1 MTAVLSALRR
11 PSKTDTAA
19 ILCISAAFIYIII
32 MAFFNGTFP
41 DEAFYISIPLRLIN
55 GDGLFT
61 DEWHL
66 SQLSAVLLYVPVS
79 LFTGLTGGTEG
90 IVLFMRV
97 LFCLM
102 QLGTGV
108 LLYTTLRDYGLSA
121 ALISSFFMSFF
132 AIGINT
138 LSYNTIGVASLFALI
153 CVIYRSLKKPSGIKM
168 LCAGSLT
175 AAFVLCQPFAVFLY
189 LAYFTAVCVFFTRS
203 RKEKAE
209 IPFPLTLKAFFLSV
223 AGILPVLIFFLYL
236 LLKNSDISTI
246 ISCIPGILNDVEHMQ
261 ISENLGIKTFSLY
274 TFFVDMTMCM
284 GTVPLILYALSLIAP
299 LIIRKKSKSVAF
311 FVTAVSFAVIAVV
324 FWIRIA
330 FMRDTTETDDVYFYF
345 LPLAL
350 PGIVFYV
357 LSEKKNKPV
366 FILFWCTGIIYALF
380 MTASSNMR
388 LHASVNGYIIAAA
401 GTLLL
406 GAQAH
411 SELKEASQ
419 ESKFTKI
426 TAVLLSAVLLGS
438 AATNFAVVTAGSLAS
453 RFSYTTT
460 KMTEGMYKGIL
471 FPSDQALKYTKVLR
485 DTEKIKEILSPEDK
499 LFVLDNIPTVYVE
512 GGFNMGA
519 FSGWF
524 ISDQLQFPEIRD
536 RFREYYSILPENI
549 PDYIYVPSS
558 QYSNKGGLPY
568 IPPKKHAEFAGY
580 LFEGE
585 YIKLYDG
592 LLIKVTGIKND

>member
-1 MTAVLSALRR
+1 MPAIASVLRR
-11 PSKTDTAA
+11 PSKTDLAA
-19 ILCISAAFIYIII
+19 ILCISAAFTYIIVTTL
-32 MAFFNGTFP
+32 FNGTYP
-41 DEAFYISIPLRLIN
+41 DEAFYISIPMRLIN

-66 SQLSAVLLYVPVS
+66 SQLSSVLLYIPVK
-79 LFTGLTGGTEG
+79 LFTSLTGGTEG

-102 QLGTGV
+102 QLGTGIF
-108 LLYTTLRDYGLSA
+108 LYTTFKDYGLTA
-121 ALISSFFMSFF
+121 ALISASFMTFF

-175 AAFVLCQPFAVFLY
+175 AAFVLCQPFAVFMY
-189 LAYFTAVCVFFTRS
+189 LAYFTAVCIFFIKS
-203 RKEKAE
+203 RKEKTE
-209 IPFPLTLKAFFLSV
+209 VPFPLTVKAFFLTV

-236 LLKNSDISTI
+236 LLKNSDIGTI

-261 ISENLGIKTFSLY
+261 ISEDLGIETFSLY
-274 TFFVDMTMCM
+274 TFFADMTMSI
-284 GTVPLILYALSLIAP
+284 GLIPLIIFALCLISS
-299 LIIRKKSKSVAF
+299 LIIRKKNKTIAF
-311 FVTAVSFAVIAVV
+311 FVTAVSFAVIAIV
-324 FWIRIA
+324 FWIRLA
-330 FMRDTTETDDVYFYF
+330 FMRGSTETDDVYFYF

-350 PGIVFYV
+350 PGIVFYA
-357 LSEKKNKPV
+357 LSERKNKPV
-366 FILFWCTGIIYALF
+366 FILFWCTGMIYALF

-406 GAQAH
+406 AAQAH

-438 AATNFAVVTAGSLAS
+438 AAINFTVVITGSLAS
-453 RFSYTTT
+453 RLSYTTT

-485 DTEKIKEILSPEDK
+485 DTEKIKEIISPEDK
-499 LFVLDNIPTVYVE
+499 LFVMDNIPSVYIE

-524 ISDQLQFPEIRD
+524 ISDQLQFPEIRE

-568 IPPKKHAEFAGY
+568 IPPKKHAELASH

-585 YIKLYDG
+585 YIELYDG
-592 LLIKVTGIKND
+592 LLIKVTGIKDD